1 VLESVRVKIMVR
13 NQKEWR
19 GVATPSPDI
28 VRRLGMIF
36 LHDFTLLIYFLK
48 HFGIFWLK
56 CRGHGV
62 IVINQGDFFFLQILD
77 YG

>member
-1 VLESVRVKIMVR
+1 MVR

-48 HFGIFWLK
+48 HFGILVKVQGPWSDCDKPRGLFLCKFWTMGKFAESL
-56 CRGHGV
+56 GSP
-62 IVINQGDFFFLQILD
+62 L
-77 YG
+77 